1 MLTCLLFKAWSL
13 IKSKTEKARNGGV
26 GDLFWQLK
34 KSGKSFSSRWADENL
49 HIELINNL
57 LIINF

>member
-1 MLTCLLFKAWSL
+1 M
-13 IKSKTEKARNGGV
+13 GGV
-26 GDLFWQLK
+26 GDFFWQLK